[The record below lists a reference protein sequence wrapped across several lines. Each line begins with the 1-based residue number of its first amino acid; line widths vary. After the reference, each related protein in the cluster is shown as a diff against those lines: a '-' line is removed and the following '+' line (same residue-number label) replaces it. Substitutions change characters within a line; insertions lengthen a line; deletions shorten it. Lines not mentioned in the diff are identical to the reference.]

1 MACIK
6 EPPCLICGIRLYP
19 RPAKHKI
26 VGPSQWDP
34 KAWRQLGIALLGPTW
49 PKFMKRP
56 TTLILPDDD
65 VTWCFATASSRSRHV
80 HLEPGGERVAI
91 QETIYLQGDEIPE
104 HERYRQRIYLG
115 IHSACKEIAN
125 KVMRTER
132 ARIRSLGDLWMT
144 LERRSQNSQ
153 YQPYRRV
160 KAPFLPLIPCQ
171 IPGHRVFLELYNY
184 YIPQSFIYHKNPKIP
199 FFCPNS
205 GPIKCDK
212 WWDCDPLHIPKL
224 TESIL
229 ANLKP
234 YKPTTPSRQ
243 LAHFDRLPQNI
254 KKYIMVLTINHL
266 IDTDGYIWGV
276 SPFDCTYLV
285 PQVYWKEAFL
295 RIPFLWDIDRDAVNS
310 MSGSDFDWEKLTRRI
325 ISTPETTM
333 EPHLHEEYPKA
344 WSYKD
349 LRLSLPFGFTNR
361 RRIWQILEEMF
372 PNDVGMRH
380 YMEREESP

>member
-1 MACIK
+1 M
-6 EPPCLICGIRLYP
+6 P
-19 RPAKHKI
+19 
-26 VGPSQWDP
+26 
-34 KAWRQLGIALLGPTW
+34 
-49 PKFMKRP
+49 RP

-65 VTWCFATASSRSRHV
+65 VTRCFATASSRSRHV
-80 HLEPGGERVAI
+80 QLEPDGERVAI
-91 QETIYLQGDEIPE
+91 QETIYLEGDEIPE
-104 HERYRQRIYLG
+104 HGRYRQRIYLG
-115 IHSACKEIAN
+115 IHSACEEIAY
-125 KVMRTER
+125 KVMRAER

-160 KAPFLPLIPCQ
+160 KAPFLPFIPCQ
-171 IPGHRVFLELYNY
+171 MPGDKVYLELYNY
-184 YIPQSFIYHKNPKIP
+184 YIPWLFVYHKNPKIP
-199 FFCPNS
+199 FFCENA

-266 IDTDGYIWGV
+266 IDTDGYRWGV

-285 PQVYWKEAFL
+285 PQIYWKEAFL
-295 RIPFLWDIDRDAVNS
+295 RIPFLWDIDRDVVDN

-333 EPHLHEEYPKA
+333 EPTLHHEYPKA

-349 LRLSLPFGFTNR
+349 LRLSLPLGFTNR

-372 PNDVGMRH
+372 PNDVDMRH